1 MRTNIGKDGL
11 AYFKKRHL
19 DDKTIETFKL
29 GFAPPEWERLYCD
42 FTKRKHISPDILL
55 QAGLVGHKN
64 GKYYDTFRNRCMFP
78 IMDLKG
84 RVVAFGG
91 RIMHSEESAAKYLNS
106 PETVIFNKRRLLF
119 PIYQALPEIRRKRQ
133 AIMVEGY
140 MDTISLHAHGI
151 KNVVASLGTAF
162 TVEQARLLKKYADE
176 VIRRKE
182 GKTGKK

>member
-1 MRTNIGKDGL
+1 
-11 AYFKKRHL
+11 
-19 DDKTIETFKL
+19 
-29 GFAPPEWERLYCD
+29 
-42 FTKRKHISPDILL
+42 
-55 QAGLVGHKN
+55 
-64 GKYYDTFRNRCMFP
+64 MFP

-84 RVVAFGG
+84 RIVAFGG

-140 MDTISLHAHGI
+140 MDAISLHAHGI

-162 TVEQARLLKKYADE
+162 TVEQARLLKSMLMKLFSAMTWMLPDRMRH
-176 VIRRKE
+176 VVRLR
-182 GKTGKK
+182 